1 MEYCEGNT
9 LKQLIDRG
17 ILQEKPN
24 MIWMLLREIL
34 DGLRHMHSKVTQMS
48 LLRNMFQ
55 ICIYTLG
62 NYSSRFKTW

>member
-34 DGLRHMHSKVTQMS
+34 DGLRHMHSKVIQ
-48 LLRNMFQ
+48 R
-55 ICIYTLG
+55 ICWKNVWIYL
-62 NYSSRFKTW
+62 

>member
-34 DGLRHMHSKVTQMS
+34 DGLRNMHSNVSKQV
-48 LLRNMFQ
+48 LRIHRHISVILYRELF
-55 ICIYTLG
+55 IEI
-62 NYSSRFKTW
+62 

>member
-34 DGLRHMHSKVTQMS
+34 DGLRHMHSKVFKINFFLWT
-48 LLRNMFQ
+48 NFY
-55 ICIYTLG
+55 IG
-62 NYSSRFKTW
+62 NNPSRFKTW

>member
-34 DGLRHMHSKVTQMS
+34 DGLRHMHFKVIRS
-48 LLRNMFQ
+48 SWFLMFA
-55 ICIYTLG
+55 
-62 NYSSRFKTW
+62 RKF

>member
-17 ILQEKPN
+17 ILQQKPN

-34 DGLRHMHSKVTQMS
+34 DGLRHMHSKVIQNCF
-48 LLRNMFQ
+48 RMF
-55 ICIYTLG
+55 G
-62 NYSSRFKTW
+62 KKF

>member
-34 DGLRHMHSKVTQMS
+34 DGLRHMHSKVFKINFFLDKFLQ
-48 LLRNMFQ
+48 LYFY
-55 ICIYTLG
+55 IG
-62 NYSSRFKTW
+62 NNPSRFKTW

>member
-34 DGLRHMHSKVTQMS
+34 DGLRHMHSKVSQ
-48 LLRNMFQ
+48 RIIRKRVFIWN
-55 ICIYTLG
+55 YT
-62 NYSSRFKTW
+62 

>member
-34 DGLRHMHSKVTQMS
+34 DGLRHMHSKVIRI
-48 LLRNMFQ
+48 LLWKISIRIF
-55 ICIYTLG
+55 IRRELFIEI
-62 NYSSRFKTW
+62 

>member
-9 LKQLIDRG
+9 LKQVIDRG

-34 DGLRHMHSKVTQMS
+34 DGLRHMHIKVMRRTS
-48 LLRNMFQ
+48 FG
-55 ICIYTLG
+55 G
-62 NYSSRFKTW
+62 NGLHVERGI

>member
-34 DGLRHMHSKVTQMS
+34 DGLRHMHIKVIQ
-48 LLRNMFQ
+48 RICFFVKINFQ
-55 ICIYTLG
+55 FRELSIEI
-62 NYSSRFKTW
+62 

>member
-34 DGLRHMHSKVTQMS
+34 DGLRHMHSKVIKIT
-48 LLRNMFQ
+48 FFGQ
-55 ICIYTLG
+55 I
-62 NYSSRFKTW
+62 FKIKFLHRE

>member
-34 DGLRHMHSKVTQMS
+34 DGLRHMHSKVMKRIFFEKFLQFD
-48 LLRNMFQ
+48 LY
-55 ICIYTLG
+55 IG
-62 NYSSRFKTW
+62 NYPSRFKTR

>member
-9 LKQLIDRG
+9 LKQLIERG

-34 DGLRHMHSKVTQMS
+34 DGLRHMHTKVIQE
-48 LLRNMFQ
+48 MF
-55 ICIYTLG
+55 IEKSF
-62 NYSSRFKTW
+62 SSRGEFRALSIEI